1 MKNIYLA
8 LTTIL
13 AIVLF
18 SYSCLKPDAPDPTMD
33 LQPASQISMAM
44 APCDSVYY
52 LPVTWGSELK
62 VVKNTIT
69 HRDRRP
75 YGKSSQGMVFANTK
89 LLPTNYLQ
97 DWLKERIVICDRD
110 TMLYTDTFYICRKFK
125 K

>member
-1 MKNIYLA
+1 MKTIYLA
-8 LTTIL
+8 LTTVL

-33 LQPASQISMAM
+33 LQPAMAM

-97 DWLKERIVICDRD
+97 DWLKERIVICDKD
-110 TMLYTDTFYICRKFK
+110 TMRYTDTFYICRKFK

>member
-1 MKNIYLA
+1 MNKNIYLA

-33 LQPASQISMAM
+33 LQPSSQISMAM

-52 LPVTWGSELK
+52 QPVAWGSEVK
-62 VVKNTIT
+62 MVKNTLT
-69 HRDRRP
+69 HRTNK
-75 YGKSSQGMVFANTK
+75 YGPSWQVMVFANTK

-97 DWLKERIVICDRD
+97 DYLKERIVICDSLPITYGD
-110 TMLYTDTFYICRKFK
+110 TLYICRKIK